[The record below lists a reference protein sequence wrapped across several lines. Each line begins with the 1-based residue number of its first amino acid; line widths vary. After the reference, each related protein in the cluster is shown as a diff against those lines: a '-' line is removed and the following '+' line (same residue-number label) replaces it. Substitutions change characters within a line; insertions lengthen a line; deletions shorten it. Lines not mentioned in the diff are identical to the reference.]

1 MRLKSLPLGLP
12 DRGDETGAAAVA
24 VGDASGAGAA
34 PEGGEGMGGAVMRL
48 RSLPFPFGG
57 DIVASCSRPR
67 QVAMCVFMLK

>member
-12 DRGDETGAAAVA
+12 DRGDETGAAAA
-24 VGDASGAGAA
+24 VGVAPGAGAA

-57 DIVASCSRPR
+57 DIVAS
-67 QVAMCVFMLK
+67 FI